1 MRHKRINNLIV
12 GGALIGALFITKVS
26 AYNQDYTHPALTNG
40 IVDFY
45 NLNFPQKLSNQD
57 KNWII
62 RGSIDEDQGMRPMNH
77 FYDPVHDI
85 GVAGFST
92 SKQWAMS
99 SGAQS
104 NLAMSNNSIA
114 QSAGV
119 IKSLDDFSYQRAM
132 ADYAQGDRQRAM
144 IGFGHLLHLLEDVG
158 VPDHTRNDPHPPVG
172 TLGSPYEHEMAK
184 WNPAN
189 FNIVEKLKK
198 EGLKPVMLAN
208 LGDYFDKIAKYSN
221 GNFFSKDTI
230 NDSNYTEPVA
240 DFWVY
245 KKNEKGAEDLMGYK
259 KDKNGNYVLVKN
271 IVETSEPTISD
282 RDILDGYWD
291 RLSKEVV
298 LNSAGALNL
307 FLIEGEK
314 AKQEYANKPPEKN
327 WFARLLGLM
336 GIVTTLNV
344 VNPQGVDNL
353 SDSDSMVTPTS
364 EVTNQQVSPTP
375 VVTKT
380 PVTNVTIVSPSV
392 SPPKTPAPT
401 PKPSATPTPPPTPK
415 LPTVKKSGRVVINEI
430 AWAGTSASA
439 TDEWIELYNTET
451 TPIDISSWQ
460 LVSSN
465 DSPDI
470 IFSEGTIIQANSY
483 FLIERTDDNTVSD
496 ITADLAVGF
505 GQGGLNNSGEM
516 VRLFDSAGTVVD
528 IVGGIGEAWYFGDS
542 TSKNSMERID
552 PMKLGNIAS
561 NWKSFSGTPINKDA
575 SGNLVYGT
583 PKAKNSTVVQVVV
596 STSGGGGGGGGSS
609 SSPTPTLSPTP
620 SPTPTPSPSPGPEG
634 DTANL
639 GDIVIN
645 EITWMGTASSANDE
659 WIELRNT
666 TNETIDLNNWTLRSE
681 DGTPDITLTGTIG
694 SLGFYVL
701 ERTDDQTLPD
711 IDADQIYTGALGNG
725 GEHLVLKDITGTI
738 INQVDGSNNWEI
750 NSDGVQIG
758 NNDTKETA
766 QKMVGGWIT
775 AISTPK
781 AENQLSTTT
790 FSVVSPQ
797 AVTDL
802 VATLNSP
809 LVITWSAPNPGGYSP
824 ASLSYDLRYSLT
836 GFPASASWDL
846 ATKIASSSM
855 PIIVGNE
862 GESQTVTPDIAHEY
876 GQTLYFVLK
885 TKVINITT
893 FNVVSPQSNV
903 ATVNFPSAID
913 TNSWA
918 LLGKDQYHTSFADN
932 LTGPVGPTSS
942 VSEFPIG
949 PDDPMSG
956 FDNVFRYDG
965 LNASC
970 NNGGENVRLYDYNH
984 NSLGAYPCSGRYF
997 NTWGSNFNSSFNDTI
1012 FTEFEQVGTLPCGT
1026 YEECENKNTT
1036 LSVRQVV
1043 LRADGWTPPP
1053 IWSASQPVAD
1063 ANGDIYFGATD
1074 GSSNK
1079 LIKLDKDG
1087 AKQWEYAS
1095 NVSIGIPAVLSDGTV
1110 YFGRIGA
1117 GGILAFTAL
1126 NSDGS
1131 KKWDYDD
1138 ASTVKSFTVSSKGEP
1153 HFTYNSGAK
1162 DKLAVLNTDGSVK
1175 TLISGTGLSNFSPI
1189 VLENETIITA
1199 SYQSGNQFFNAYS
1212 SAGLQLWNLAYTG
1225 ANGNLPVNPSHDS
1238 ATGKTYSA
1246 AGSKLFNIPS
1256 DGSVLNAHQ
1265 IDPLGIAATMI
1276 AISPLSETLYV
1287 GFNDINPASGSR
1299 LFAINKSG
1307 LTTKWATPFSINS
1320 RMNGQLA
1327 VDKDEN
1333 VYFSTQSGKL
1343 YGLNSNGELMWVI
1356 DVSTPSDISPI
1367 LTGQGVV
1374 WGYGNRV
1381 VLIK

>member
-1 MRHKRINNLIV
+1 MDMENQPVMRHKRIKNLIV
-12 GGALIGALFITKVS
+12 GGALIGAFFITKAS
-26 AYNQDYTHPALTNG
+26 AYDQPHTHPALTDE

-45 NLNFPQKLSNQD
+45 NLNFSKKLNNQD
-57 KNWII
+57 KTWLIQ
-62 RGSIDEDQGMRPMNH
+62 GSMDEDQGMRPMNH
-77 FYDPVHDI
+77 FYDPVHNI
-85 GVAGFST
+85 GMAGFPT

-119 IKSLDDFSYQRAM
+119 IKSPDDFSYERAM
-132 ADYAQGDRQRAM
+132 NDYAQGDRQRAM
-144 IGFGHLLHLLEDVG
+144 LAFGHLLHLLEDMG

-172 TLGSPYEHEMAK
+172 TFGSPYEHEMAK
-184 WNPAN
+184 WSPDN
-189 FNIVEKLKK
+189 FNVASKFKK
-198 EGLKPVMLAN
+198 EGLKPVILAN
-208 LGDYFDKIAKYSN
+208 LGEYFDKIAKYSN

-230 NDSNYTEPVA
+230 NDSNYANPTI
-240 DFWVY
+240 DFWIY
-245 KKNEKGAEDLMGYK
+245 KKNQKGEEDLVGYK
-259 KDKNGNYVLVKN
+259 KDKSGNYVLVKN
-271 IVETSEPTISD
+271 IIKTGELTISSE
-282 RDILDGYWD
+282 DILDGYWD
-291 RLSKEVV
+291 RLSREVV
-298 LNSAGALNL
+298 LNGSVALNL
-307 FLIEGEK
+307 FLTEAEK
-314 AKQEYANKPPEKN
+314 AKQEYANKPLEKN
-327 WFARLLGLM
+327 WFARLLGLI
-336 GIVTTLNV
+336 GISTDNDI
-344 VNPQGVDNL
+344 VDN
-353 SDSDSMVTPTS
+353 SNDGDNMVTPTPK
-364 EVTNQQVSPTP
+364 VTNQVVSPSP
-375 VVTKT
+375 LVTKT
-380 PVTNVTIVSPSV
+380 PVTSVTIVSPLV
-392 SPPKTPAPT
+392 SPILSPSKTPAPT
-401 PKPSATPTPPPTPK
+401 PKLSTTPTPSPIPK
-415 LPTVKKSGRVVINEI
+415 LSTAKKFGTVVINEI
-430 AWAGTSASA
+430 AWAGTDASA
-439 TDEWIELYNTET
+439 TDEWIELYNTENN
-451 TPIDISSWQ
+451 PIDISSWR
-460 LVSSN
+460 LVSSD

-496 ITADLAVGF
+496 ITDDLAAGF
-505 GQGGLNNSGEM
+505 GQGGLNNAGEM

-609 SSPTPTLSPTP
+609 SSPTPTPSPTP

-645 EITWMGTASSANDE
+645 EITWIGTASSANDE

-711 IDADQIYTGALGNG
+711 VDADQIYTGALGNG
-725 GEHLVLKDITGTI
+725 GEHLVLKDIAGTI

-766 QKMVGGWIT
+766 QKIVGGWIT

-956 FDNVFRYDG
+956 FDKI
-965 LNASC
+965 
-970 NNGGENVRLYDYNH
+970 
-984 NSLGAYPCSGRYF
+984 GR
-997 NTWGSNFNSSFNDTI
+997 
-1012 FTEFEQVGTLPCGT
+1012 
-1026 YEECENKNTT
+1026 
-1036 LSVRQVV
+1036 
-1043 LRADGWTPPP
+1043 
-1053 IWSASQPVAD
+1053 
-1063 ANGDIYFGATD
+1063 
-1074 GSSNK
+1074 
-1079 LIKLDKDG
+1079 
-1087 AKQWEYAS
+1087 
-1095 NVSIGIPAVLSDGTV
+1095 
-1110 YFGRIGA
+1110 
-1117 GGILAFTAL
+1117 
-1126 NSDGS
+1126 
-1131 KKWDYDD
+1131 
-1138 ASTVKSFTVSSKGEP
+1138 
-1153 HFTYNSGAK
+1153 
-1162 DKLAVLNTDGSVK
+1162 
-1175 TLISGTGLSNFSPI
+1175 
-1189 VLENETIITA
+1189 
-1199 SYQSGNQFFNAYS
+1199 
-1212 SAGLQLWNLAYTG
+1212 
-1225 ANGNLPVNPSHDS
+1225 
-1238 ATGKTYSA
+1238 
-1246 AGSKLFNIPS
+1246 
-1256 DGSVLNAHQ
+1256 AH
-1265 IDPLGIAATMI
+1265 
-1276 AISPLSETLYV
+1276 
-1287 GFNDINPASGSR
+1287 
-1299 LFAINKSG
+1299 
-1307 LTTKWATPFSINS
+1307 
-1320 RMNGQLA
+1320 
-1327 VDKDEN
+1327 
-1333 VYFSTQSGKL
+1333 
-1343 YGLNSNGELMWVI
+1343 
-1356 DVSTPSDISPI
+1356 
-1367 LTGQGVV
+1367 
-1374 WGYGNRV
+1374 
-1381 VLIK
+1381 